1 MVTLP
6 NFRLTPRLLA
16 WAAFVAAA
24 LVSALIAFGAAL
36 IIERVSASVVRSRLL
51 TEGITWVD
59 VSANG
64 LQVVLT
70 GTAPNEA
77 TRFRVVNLAAGLV
90 ENSRIRDHME
100 VTPAKAIAAPRFSL
114 EMLRNDDGIQL
125 IGLLPEGDTK
135 DDLTAMAVALQ
146 PDIALQDMLETA
158 SYPAPPNWQAALDYG
173 VAALKKLPRS
183 KISVAADSVAITAI
197 AASEAEKRSLEAG
210 LFADRPEGVAV
221 TIEISAPRPVITPFT
236 LRFVKDAAG
245 ARFDACSADTERARS
260 LIVAAATRAGAT
272 GRIVCTIGLGVPSP
286 SWAEAVAAGIAA
298 VASLENATITFK
310 DADVTL
316 LAGAEVSQGDFDRVA
331 GDLEATLPD
340 VFSLQATLEKKESAT
355 VGPADFTA
363 VLNGETGRV
372 ELRGRLTDEA
382 QRAAVDSFAT
392 ALFGTGKVYLAARLD
407 PALPDGWPV
416 RVLAGLQALSELKE
430 GSLVVRADTVQ
441 VAGVTGSQ
449 MAKARISQVLSDKL
463 GQGKTFQVDVRYDE
477 ALDPIASVPTPEE
490 CAQDVAE
497 VLKRGKISFPPG
509 STEIDA
515 GANGI
520 MQALADVMVRC
531 PGLMMEIAGHTDA
544 QGSDEGNRALS
555 QARAEAVLL
564 ALQGRQVDVTGFVA
578 KGYGETVP
586 IADNETD
593 AGREANRRIEFHLIG
608 AAEAVAEP
616 AADQTTPATGA
627 DSSAT
632 SAGGPDFSQD
642 TSPSVAPQEK
652 TIRPQ
657 PRPKK
662 PG

>member
-316 LAGAEVSQGDFDRVA
+316 LAGAEVSQGDFDHVA

-355 VGPADFTA
+355 VGPAEFTA

-627 DSSAT
+627 DSSAA